1 MSPEFNMTVYPGTG
15 TVDGVLGDHI
25 MLAPPYIVSKKDVDF
40 IVKVISRVIH
50 KVFNDI
56 ST

>member
-1 MSPEFNMTVYPGTG
+1 MTVYPGTG

-25 MLAPPYIVSKKDVDF
+25 ILAPPYIVSKKDVDF
-40 IVKVISRVIH
+40 IVKVISGVIH

-56 ST
+56 SS